1 VNKHNLLNG
10 MDNNYTRW
18 IHHGERLDVDVI
30 EYLDDVHDN
39 DDDDDFRHDEGM
51 TEDYSADRLDGML
64 ADLHTAAEQARE
76 DGQNLDRGDQD
87 GDAEPHDK
95 ESFFANVMKEA
106 KRELYPGCT
115 EFSKFSFVVKL
126 LHMKS
131 YRISNCAFFAIL
143 KQLAEAFPE
152 CNTLPKSYNEAK
164 NLLKELGLGYESI
177 LVCFNNCVLFSKQY
191 GKYDN
196 CSVCGLSRW
205 KI

>member
-1 VNKHNLLNG
+1 VNKHILLNG
-10 MDNNYTRW
+10 MDNSYTRW

-64 ADLHTAAEQARE
+64 ADLHTATEQARE

-115 EFSKFSFVVKL
+115 ESK
-126 LHMKS
+126 
-131 YRISNCAFFAIL
+131 RN
-143 KQLAEAFPE
+143 QTRE
-152 CNTLPKSYNEAK
+152 
-164 NLLKELGLGYESI
+164 
-177 LVCFNNCVLFSKQY
+177 
-191 GKYDN
+191 
-196 CSVCGLSRW
+196 
-205 KI
+205 

>member
-1 VNKHNLLNG
+1 
-10 MDNNYTRW
+10 
-18 IHHGERLDVDVI
+18 
-30 EYLDDVHDN
+30 
-39 DDDDDFRHDEGM
+39 
-51 TEDYSADRLDGML
+51 LDGML